1 MKWKIEYSKQAIKF
15 VNQHEIISTIKKE
28 IKKFLLKMTGE
39 SVNLN
44 TKKLKG
50 AWEGYLRIRKGKI
63 RILFLIDKNNKII
76 YIEKVDFRGDI
87 YK

>member
-15 VNQHEIISTIKKE
+15 ASQHELIAAIKEDIKKL
-28 IKKFLLKMTGE
+28 LLKMTGE
-39 SVNLN
+39 TVNLDI
-44 TKKLKG
+44 KKLKG
-50 AWEGYLRIRKGKI
+50 TWEGYLRIRKGKI
-63 RILFLIDKNNKII
+63 RIIFLIDKNNKII